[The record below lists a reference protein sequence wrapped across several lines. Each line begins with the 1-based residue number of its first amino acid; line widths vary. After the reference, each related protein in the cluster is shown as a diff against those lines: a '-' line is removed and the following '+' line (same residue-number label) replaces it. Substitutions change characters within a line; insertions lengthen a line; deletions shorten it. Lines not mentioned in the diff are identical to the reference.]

1 MSKIERTNELLL
13 AELANALNKQAIL
26 EDALIT
32 ISYVECSPDLKI
44 AKIGISVLPDRLAGT
59 ALRKLNSATHLLVAT
74 VRNRLKLRR
83 LPKFVWE
90 FDASEREAGK
100 IEKLIEEA
108 NRDDEE

>member
-1 MSKIERTNELLL
+1 MSKTERTNELLHT
-13 AELANALNKQAIL
+13 ELANDLNKQAIL

-32 ISYVECSPDLKI
+32 ISYVECSPDLKV

-59 ALRKLNSATHLLVAT
+59 ALRELNSATQLLVAN
-74 VRNRLKLRR
+74 VKNRLKMRR

-90 FDASEREAGK
+90 FDASEREASK

-108 NRDDEE
+108 NNDDEE